1 MIMSVNRVARTRSV
15 EYKISFLQRKKEIYI
30 YIGRHW
36 IGRIINTENDPRK
49 GRPGYGVYIQL
60 PGMWGPVA
68 DRPDIIQAKAA
79 AIEYLQMWLA
89 GFVEEPTDPEE
100 RAEKEPVVMVR
111 IPRTRPAPA
120 PVVRSRI
127 RR

>member
-1 MIMSVNRVARTRSV
+1 MSVNRVQRTRSV
-15 EYKISFLQRKKEIYI
+15 EYKISFLQRRREIYI
-30 YIGRHW
+30 YVGRHW
-36 IGRIINTENDPRK
+36 VGRIISAANDPLHARR
-49 GRPGYGVYIQL
+49 GGYGVYVQL

-68 DRPDIIQAKAA
+68 RRPDIVQAKSA

-111 IPRTRPAPA
+111 ISRTRPAPA